1 MAIWFGSVHI
11 LSTTIVYVIQDLCL
25 HPEYIEPIRRELET
39 SYADFERTGQG
50 LPLLDS
56 FMKESARLTP
66 VESSE
71 YVQSS
76 PFFILTISLVSV
88 RRCALQP
95 FTLSDGTKLNVGD
108 WACAASGAINTSA
121 EHFPSPNNFSG
132 FRFAD
137 PALVDSISG
146 PHGAQQ
152 PTPSKFTDVH
162 HSYLMWGTGRM
173 AW

>member
-66 VESSE
+66 VESSK

-76 PFFILTISLVSV
+76 LFFILTIHSSERPPLCS
-88 RRCALQP
+88 ATIY
-95 FTLSDGTKLNVGD
+95 TL
-108 WACAASGAINTSA
+108 
-121 EHFPSPNNFSG
+121 
-132 FRFAD
+132 
-137 PALVDSISG
+137 
-146 PHGAQQ
+146 
-152 PTPSKFTDVH
+152 
-162 HSYLMWGTGRM
+162 
-173 AW
+173 